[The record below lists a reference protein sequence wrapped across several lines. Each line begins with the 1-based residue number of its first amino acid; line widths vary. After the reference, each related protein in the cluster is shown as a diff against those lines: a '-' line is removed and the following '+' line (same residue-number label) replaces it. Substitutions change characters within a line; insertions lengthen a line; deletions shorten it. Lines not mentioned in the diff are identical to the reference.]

1 MQQVFYNILAN
12 SLKYTASGKAVQI
25 RITAEKA
32 DPGKKD
38 GMEDSKNSWRISIE
52 DNGIGFEQ
60 QYAKRIFEPFQRLHG
75 KMEYPGTGVGLAICK
90 KIIQYHGGT
99 MEASGFPGRGS
110 RFDIFLPA
118 D

>member
-12 SLKYTASGKAVQI
+12 SLKYTISGNPIHI
-25 RITAEKA
+25 RITAQKF
-32 DPGKKD
+32 DDGKMD
-38 GMEDSKNSWRISIE
+38 EAENSKNSWRISIE

-99 MEASGFPGRGS
+99 IEASGISGKGS
-110 RFDIFLPA
+110 RFDIFLP
-118 D
+118 DR